1 MGNYGGRV
9 RSANRWTVA
18 VAAVVMQSGFG
29 SLYAL
34 IIFRQPLSTH
44 YGTNITNVNVA
55 FFGATLVFGT
65 STFGAGFLLR
75 HVNPRFVGVAGGV
88 LFGVGVFLSA
98 FAGGSLPLLY
108 LTYGILAAFGG
119 GLGL

>member
-1 MGNYGGRV
+1 MVSGRV

-34 IIFRQPLSTH
+34 SIFRQPLSTH

-55 FFGATLVFGT
+55 FFVASLGFGT
-65 STFGAGFLLR
+65 STFGPDFLLR